1 MTMNAPNL
9 FALPARS
16 FDLSKRLNCTAM
28 HLYELLKSR
37 RDEILQ
43 IAAKHGAHNVRVFG
57 SVARGEA
64 DSQSDIDLLVEFKRG
79 TTLLGHAALIQE
91 LEELLGVKVDV
102 VSDRGLRERVR
113 DRVLIE
119 AVAL

>member
-1 MTMNAPNL
+1 MIYPKDIIVSQMN
-9 FALPARS
+9 
-16 FDLSKRLNCTAM
+16 LND
-28 HLYELLKSR
+28 LLKSR
-37 RDEILQ
+37 RDDILQ

-57 SVARGEA
+57 SVARGDANSE
-64 DSQSDIDLLVEFKRG
+64 SDIDLLVEFERG
-79 TTLLGHAALIQE
+79 TTLLRHAALIQE

-113 DRVLIE
+113 DRVLNE